1 MFIWEELI
9 CCRSIIFPPKPCAA
23 RCLDHFS
30 LSTSFRGIC
39 LINGEH
45 QYAGFG
51 CSTHTW
57 TEGGEGLST
66 PIPQPGFRQPN
77 SPAPRR
83 KGNDGGHPLLAQV
96 FPHRGWPLSPSVTR
110 EAPIFPGK
118 RALPPAA
125 ASSGKVCKCLQP
137 GGGNGARREG
147 NKPPERRKTAAGSRQ
162 ELRRR
167 SSFLRGEKLS
177 IVQREKN
184 HRGRGCGSWGGVGG
198 GGRWNI
204 GQRVP
209 FALRV
214 RRMEDPRGSP
224 PRPPQHPSQPGG
236 AVPGS
241 PRLSP
246 AARGGSLPA
255 GPEPLPTAL
264 WVGRGS
270 GVSPRAPPSA
280 VPGA

>member
-147 NKPPERRKTAAGSRQ
+147 NKPPERRKTAAGSSQ

-198 GGRWNI
+198 GEVEHRAT
-204 GQRVP
+204 RS
-209 FALRV
+209 LRSEGA
-214 RRMEDPRGSP
+214 EDGGSE
-224 PRPPQHPSQPGG
+224 G
-236 AVPGS
+236 
-241 PRLSP
+241 LP
-246 AARGGSLPA
+246 AATPPASFPARRGRARQPPA
-255 GPEPLPTAL
+255 QPCCS
-264 WVGRGS
+264 RG
-270 GVSPRAPPSA
+270 
-280 VPGA
+280 VPARWP